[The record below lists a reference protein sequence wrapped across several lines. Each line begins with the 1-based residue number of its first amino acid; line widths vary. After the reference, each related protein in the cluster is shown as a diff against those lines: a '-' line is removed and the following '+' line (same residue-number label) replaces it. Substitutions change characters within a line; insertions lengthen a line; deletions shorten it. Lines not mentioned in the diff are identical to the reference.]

1 MRILVVGG
9 GAREHALLWKL
20 AQSPRVS
27 SLLCAPGNAGTSE
40 FAENLPV
47 GVNDIAGV
55 VQAARDLKVDLVVV
69 GPEDPLSR
77 GLADRLRE
85 AGIPVCGNSQAAT
98 QIESSKAFAKEVMAS
113 AGIPTARAAVVNDL
127 IAGIAALSTFDI
139 PVVIKADGLAAGKG
153 VVVAQSQDEARIVL
167 TAFLEDRALGAA
179 GSTVVIE
186 ECLVGQEVSILA
198 FVERGN
204 VLMLAPSCDH
214 KRAFNGDR
222 GPNTGGMGAY
232 APTGAVDSTL
242 LSLIEETIV
251 KPLANE
257 MVKRGIPLQGV
268 IYPGLMLTK
277 DGPKVIEFNARL
289 GDPETQVVLPLL
301 NADLAEIC
309 MAVAEG
315 KLADVAPPAELTQA
329 AVGIVLASGGY
340 PGPIKT
346 GIPITGFDEVPSD
359 VILFHA
365 GTRRAEDGRIVTAG
379 GRVITVVGRG
389 ATLAAARERAYAGVE
404 ALSFADMHVRSDIG
418 SRET

>member
-20 AQSPRVS
+20 AQSHHVS

-40 FAENLPV
+40 FAENLPI
-47 GVNDIAGV
+47 GVNDIAGI
-55 VQAARDLKVDLVVV
+55 VQAARDYMVDLVVV

-85 AGIPVCGNSQAAT
+85 AGVPVCGNSQAAT
-98 QIESSKAFAKEVMAS
+98 RIESSKAFAKEVMAS

-127 IAGIAALSTFDI
+127 IAGIAALGTFDT

-153 VVVAQSQDEARIVL
+153 VVVTQSRDEARIVL
-167 TAFLEDRALGAA
+167 TAFLEDKALGAA

-186 ECLVGQEVSILA
+186 ECLVGREVSILA
-198 FVERGN
+198 FVEGETVR
-204 VLMLAPSCDH
+204 MLAPSCDH
-214 KRAFNGDR
+214 KRAFNGDK

-232 APTGAVDSTL
+232 APSGAVDAVMMAK
-242 LSLIEETIV
+242 IEESIV
-251 KPLANE
+251 KPLARE
-257 MVKRGIPLQGV
+257 LVERGMPLQGV

-301 NADLAEIC
+301 DADLAEMC
-309 MAVAEG
+309 MAVAMG
-315 KLADVAPPAELTQA
+315 GLSDVAPPGEVTQA

-340 PGPIKT
+340 PGPIQT
-346 GIPITGFDEVPSD
+346 GIPIAGFDEVPSD

-365 GTRRAEDGRIVTAG
+365 GTRRTEDGRIVTAG

-389 ATLAAARERAYAGVE
+389 ATLEAARERAYAGVE
-404 ALSFADMHVRSDIG
+404 ALSFAEMHVRSDIG
-418 SRET
+418 SREA